1 MKNKNWIYGFFIS
14 CFGIFILVGSFNY
27 KIDSLGILKDSTLDN
42 VTKDLADGN
51 IIAGLSNIDER
62 IFRKKQIKYLKNDVE
77 FIAIGSS
84 RTMQLRKNMF
94 LDDGIN
100 NFQNYSVSGASLED
114 YIALIQVHK
123 NKFGKLPKNI
133 ILGLDAWIFN
143 QNNGQTR
150 YLSLVEEYN
159 EFISILNNSSKQKIN
174 NDTST
179 RNNFLYFISIE
190 YFKKNLKDFSKK
202 EIFYIADNIEVD
214 DNLRM
219 PDGSIY
225 YPYKSRFPDFKEVEK
240 VAKSYTQG
248 NVYSLEN
255 YKKLFNIELF
265 ENLIKYLL
273 ENNVNI
279 YFYLTPYNPI
289 TYDILMQNEKYK
301 IINQAEEYIINFSK
315 QNNIKIVGSFNPHN
329 YNLTNEDFFDGMH
342 SLDIAYE
349 KIFKNLLD

>member
-202 EIFYIADNIEVD
+202 KY
-214 DNLRM
+214 
-219 PDGSIY
+219 SILLI
-225 YPYKSRFPDFKEVEK
+225 
-240 VAKSYTQG
+240 T
-248 NVYSLEN
+248 L
-255 YKKLFNIELF
+255 KLM
-265 ENLIKYLL
+265 
-273 ENNVNI
+273 
-279 YFYLTPYNPI
+279 I
-289 TYDILMQNEKYK
+289 T
-301 IINQAEEYIINFSK
+301 
-315 QNNIKIVGSFNPHN
+315 
-329 YNLTNEDFFDGMH
+329 
-342 SLDIAYE
+342 
-349 KIFKNLLD
+349 

>member
-1 MKNKNWIYGFFIS
+1 
-14 CFGIFILVGSFNY
+14 
-27 KIDSLGILKDSTLDN
+27 
-42 VTKDLADGN
+42 
-51 IIAGLSNIDER
+51 
-62 IFRKKQIKYLKNDVE
+62 
-77 FIAIGSS
+77 
-84 RTMQLRKNMF
+84 
-94 LDDGIN
+94 
-100 NFQNYSVSGASLED
+100 
-114 YIALIQVHK
+114 
-123 NKFGKLPKNI
+123 
-133 ILGLDAWIFN
+133 
-143 QNNGQTR
+143 
-150 YLSLVEEYN
+150 
-159 EFISILNNSSKQKIN
+159 
-174 NDTST
+174 
-179 RNNFLYFISIE
+179 
-190 YFKKNLKDFSKK
+190 
-202 EIFYIADNIEVD
+202 
-214 DNLRM
+214 M

-240 VAKSYTQG
+240 VAKSYTQD